1 MIFISPMKTEKSIT
15 KIEQENTLTFHVDMK
30 ATKKAIKIEAE
41 KLFSVKVAGVQVMI
55 GPNGKKYAFV
65 RLEKAFKADDVA
77 TKLKMVA

>member
-1 MIFISPMKTEKSIT
+1 MIFISPLKTEKAIM
-15 KIEQENTLTFHVDMK
+15 KIEKENTLTFVVDMSATK
-30 ATKKAIKIEAE
+30 ATIKSEAE
-41 KLFSVKVAGVQVMI
+41 KLFSVKVAGVQIMI